1 MTHYTVKE
9 SDNPKR
15 PGWVVITGEVANP
28 PFKPIQYIVNDM
40 VLPTKKMRLSGT
52 PPTRRFALAT
62 SLVVKK

>member
-40 VLPTKKMRLSGT
+40 VLPTKKEADAYCDRLNKLFGDNHD
-52 PPTRRFALAT
+52 A
-62 SLVVKK
+62 